1 MTTFTTNQ
9 LWSIARVAGAMRR
22 ALVKRHLPLKALH
35 AAFAD
40 GADRKCSALALGL
53 TVVTVDG
60 RTYTDL
66 SDEVIAVVNACLTNR
81 IATTLENL
89 ELVRVAYEKSASAQH
104 NAEQWHNVRVANV
117 TRVVNERG
125 LDLTAEE
132 IDAAVVHFENLGDL
146 DSSYET
152 VGINAHINWA
162 ILQREIKAVAA
173 AEQWDDWA
181 NQHDSRKT
189 EAEMI
194 ASDHDEALELDAI
207 LEGTATF
214 TIPFMAG

>member
-22 ALVKRHLPLKALH
+22 ALIKRHLPLKALH

-53 TVVTVDG
+53 TVITVDG

-66 SDEVIAVVNACLTNR
+66 SDEVVAIINACLTNR

-89 ELVRVAYEKSASAQH
+89 ELLRITQEKAASAQA
-104 NAEQWHNVRVANV
+104 NTERWHAVRVANV
-117 TRVVNERG
+117 TRVVNECG

-132 IDAAVVHFENLGDL
+132 IDAAVVHFELEGD
-146 DSSYET
+146 DS
-152 VGINAHINWA
+152 VGINAHIKWA
-162 ILQREIKAVAA
+162 LSRRKQTGLTFAEIVRAEFYLHNVVVQRDYLLPKAH
-173 AEQWDDWA
+173 Q
-181 NQHDSRKT
+181 
-189 EAEMI
+189 
-194 ASDHDEALELDAI
+194 EALEEDAAR
-207 LEGTATF
+207 EGTATI
-214 TIPFMAG
+214 TVRG

>member
-66 SDEVIAVVNACLTNR
+66 SDEVVAVVNACLTNR

-89 ELVRVAYEKSASAQH
+89 ELVRIAHEKAASVQA
-104 NAEQWHNVRVANV
+104 NVERWHAVRVANV

-132 IDAAVVHFENLGDL
+132 IDAAVVHFELEGD
-146 DSSYET
+146 DS
-152 VGINAHINWA
+152 VGINAHIQWA
-162 ILQREIKAVAA
+162 ILQREYAEMAA
-173 AEQWDDWA
+173 ACQWDDWA

-207 LEGTATF
+207 LEGTATI
-214 TIPFMAG
+214 TVRG

>member
-1 MTTFTTNQ
+1 MTTLTTNQ

-66 SDEVIAVVNACLTNR
+66 SDEVVAIINACLTNR

-89 ELVRVAYEKSASAQH
+89 ELLRIAHEKAASAQA
-104 NAEQWHNVRVANV
+104 NAERWHAVRVANV
-117 TRVVNERG
+117 TRVVNECG

-132 IDAAVVHFENLGDL
+132 IDAAVVHFELEGD
-146 DSSYET
+146 DS
-152 VGINAHINWA
+152 VGINAHIKWVLSRRKQTGQTFAEIVRAEFYLHNVVV
-162 ILQREIKAVAA
+162 QRDYLLPKAH
-173 AEQWDDWA
+173 Q
-181 NQHDSRKT
+181 
-189 EAEMI
+189 
-194 ASDHDEALELDAI
+194 EALEEDAAR
-207 LEGTATF
+207 EGTATI
-214 TIPFMAG
+214 TVRG